1 MVGSSSEVVDY
12 DVSRIR
18 CGGGMVHGLS
28 RAAAAE
34 NGAHIY
40 KFRVPDMSRNSC
52 TEKGGKRHDGNENVG
67 NASCKIL
74 YFGNLRTFSLRTSL
88 LKKLKRTLI
97 SSSLDHEL

>member
-18 CGGGMVHGLS
+18 CGGGVHGLS

-40 KFRVPDMSRNSC
+40 KFRVPDMSRNSS
-52 TEKGGKRHDGNENVG
+52 TEKGKKGHDDNENVV
-67 NASCKIL
+67 NARWKIL
-74 YFGNLRTFSLRTSL
+74 YFGNLRTFRYVLRFSRNS
-88 LKKLKRTLI
+88 KE
-97 SSSLDHEL
+97 H

>member
-18 CGGGMVHGLS
+18 CGGGVHGLS

-40 KFRVPDMSRNSC
+40 KFRVPDMSRNSS
-52 TEKGGKRHDGNENVG
+52 TEKGKKDMTVMKTSEMQVARFCILEIYVLFRYVLKSYF
-67 NASCKIL
+67 ASHETQMNIDL
-74 YFGNLRTFSLRTSL
+74 FFS
-88 LKKLKRTLI
+88 
-97 SSSLDHEL
+97 

>member
-18 CGGGMVHGLS
+18 CGGGVHGLS

-40 KFRVPDMSRNSC
+40 KFRVPDMSRNSS
-52 TEKGGKRHDGNENVG
+52 TEKGNKGHDENVG

-88 LKKLKRTLI
+88 LTKLK
-97 SSSLDHEL
+97 